1 MNRTHLFTRLCMSVV
16 LSTGTLLAAGCGGD
30 DNAEERPSTAGA
42 SATGTQ
48 SAGDPNAALGPEISV
63 SGCLTANLDG
73 GSYALTPSESAT
85 SPADRTMQMPGRQT
99 ITYEL
104 VGEAEDFRRHANTVV
119 TARGR
124 EDAAVRREADVE
136 RKDDADQ
143 RPAAGSSDTPNV
155 ETKEEVTVNVRRLH
169 VTSVI
174 ATGTTCPS
182 LGDQAR
188 PSTDPAARPQT
199 QR

>member
-1 MNRTHLFTRLCMSVV
+1 MNRTHLITRLCMSVV

-30 DNAEERPSTAGA
+30 DGAEDRPSATGA
-42 SATGTQ
+42 SATGAQ
-48 SAGDPNAALGPEISV
+48 SAGDPNASLGPEISV

-73 GSYALTPSESAT
+73 GSYALTPGAAAT
-85 SPADRTMQMPGRQT
+85 SSADQAMQMPGRAT

-104 VGEAEDFRRHANTVV
+104 VGDAEDFRRYANSVV

-169 VTSVI
+169 VTSVV
-174 ATGTTCPS
+174 ANGATCPS

-188 PSTDPAARPQT
+188 PSTEPAPRPQT